1 MMNKLNKNK
10 KNSDI
15 CENQRSI
22 AELSDLH
29 YFGIDVQNREI
40 YLHSYL
46 DTEDE
51 AGVDYRSAIIFEKN
65 LRYLNLLSLD
75 PIVVHMHLPGGDWQD
90 CLGIYDNIKNS
101 RAKVALVAYAKV
113 ESSSSVLLQAA
124 DLRILSP
131 NTNFLVH
138 YGSISVDNE
147 HKAALS
153 MVQWSEKESE
163 KMIDIF
169 TEKCMNSI
177 ICKEKNWKR
186 MMVKKH
192 IVTQLAT
199 KRDWILD
206 AEEAVKYNFADGIL
220 GSKKYP
226 NIDYIK
232 NMLKKK

>member
-1 MMNKLNKNK
+1 MTKSNP
-10 KNSDI
+10 NSYNI
-15 CENQRSI
+15 
-22 AELSDLH
+22 SDLH
-29 YFGIDVQNREI
+29 QYNIDVENREI
-40 YLHSYL
+40 YLHSHIS
-46 DTEDE
+46 DE
-51 AGVDYRSAIIFEKN
+51 NEGGVDYRSAITFEKN

-75 PIVVHMHLPGGDWQD
+75 PILVHMHLPGGDWQD
-90 CLGIYDNIKNS
+90 CLGIYDSIKAS
-101 RAKVALVAYAKV
+101 KAKIAIVATAKV
-113 ESSSSVLLQAA
+113 ESSSTVLLQAA

-138 YGSISVDNE
+138 YGSISIDNE

-169 TEKCMNSI
+169 TEKCMNSRI
-177 ICKEKNWKR
+177 SKEKNWKR
-186 MMVKKH
+186 MIVRKH

-199 KRDWILD
+199 KRDWILT
-206 AEEAVKYNFADGIL
+206 AEEAIYYGFADGIL

-232 NMLKKK
+232 NLMKK

>member
-1 MMNKLNKNK
+1 MIK
-10 KNSDI
+10 KAKESIEQDFTNLHDYYIDI
-15 CENQRSI
+15 P
-22 AELSDLH
+22 
-29 YFGIDVQNREI
+29 NREI

-46 DTEDE
+46 HDGEE

-65 LRYLNLLSLD
+65 LRYLNTLSLD
-75 PIVVHMHLPGGDWQD
+75 PILVHMHLPGGDWQD
-90 CLGIYDNIKNS
+90 CLGIYDNIKIS
-101 RAKVALVAYAKV
+101 KSKVIIVAYAKV
-113 ESSSSVLLQAA
+113 ESSSTVLLQAA
-124 DLRILSP
+124 DLRILSA
-131 NTNFLVH
+131 NTNFLMH

-169 TEKCMNSI
+169 TEKCMNSK
-177 ICKEKNWKR
+177 ICQEKKWKR

-199 KRDWILD
+199 KRDWILTSD
-206 AEEAVKYNFADGIL
+206 EAVNYGFADGVL
-220 GSKKYP
+220 GTKKFP

-232 NMLKKK
+232 NYAKKL